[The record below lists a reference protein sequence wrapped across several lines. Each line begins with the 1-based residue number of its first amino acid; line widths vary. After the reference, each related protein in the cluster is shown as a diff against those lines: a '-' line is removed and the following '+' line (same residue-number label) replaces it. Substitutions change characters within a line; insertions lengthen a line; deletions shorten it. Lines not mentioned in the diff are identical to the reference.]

1 MPAQLYHLHHQ
12 TYIEDLPYWL
22 GLAEE
27 TGGPVL
33 ELGCGTGRV
42 LRPLAEAGYSVTGLD
57 RDPDMLAHPNL
68 QNLPNTQLI
77 QADMTD
83 FDLGK
88 QFPLIILPCNTFS
101 TLTAPQRQNLTK
113 CIKKHLSPGGIFA
126 ASMPNPNLLK
136 NPPPEDDEI
145 ETSFLHPNT
154 GHPIQVSSV
163 WEQDKDKVIISWHY
177 DHLLPD
183 GKVERTTLSTIHYPT
198 DPQILERELSQYNF
212 NVTKYGD
219 FQRTIFKKDHFS
231 LILQAKVK

>member
-12 TYIEDLPYWL
+12 VYTEDVPYWL

-42 LRPLAEAGYSVTGLD
+42 LRPLAEAGYSVIGLD

-101 TLTAPQRQNLTK
+101 TLTAPQRQDLTK

-136 NPPPEDDEI
+136 SSPPEDDQI
-145 ETSFLHPNT
+145 ETSFLHPDT
-154 GHPIQVSSV
+154 GHPIQVSSA
-163 WEQDKDKVIISWHY
+163 WEQGKDKVVISWHY

-183 GKVERTTLSTIHYPT
+183 GKVERTTLSTAHYPT
-198 DPQILERELSQYNF
+198 DPQILERELSQHNF

-219 FQRTIFKKDHFS
+219 FRRTIFKKDDFF